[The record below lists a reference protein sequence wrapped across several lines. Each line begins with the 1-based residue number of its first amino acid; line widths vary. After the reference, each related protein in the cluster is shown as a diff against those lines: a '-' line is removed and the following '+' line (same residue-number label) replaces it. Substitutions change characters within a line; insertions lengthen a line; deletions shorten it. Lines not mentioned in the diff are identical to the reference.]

1 MSLQFWKK
9 SRSPRQVSSLKR
21 GRRDRSLRSIRFVER
36 CEDRTLMATALGVT
50 GGNTLIRFDTATPGT
65 IDAVVPISNLAGGD
79 TIVGLDF
86 RPATGQL
93 YGLGSGSRLYTIDP
107 SNGAATQVGSGGA
120 FSLSGAAFG
129 FNFNP

>member
-9 SRSPRQVSSLKR
+9 SRSAESAGHCRR
-21 GRRDRSLRSIRFVER
+21 HRRDKALRSIREVER

-50 GGNTLIRFDTATPGT
+50 GGSMLIRFNTATPGT
-65 IDAVVPISNLAGGD
+65 INATVPITGLAGGD

-93 YGLGSGSRLYTIDP
+93 YGLGSGSRLY
-107 SNGAATQVGSGGA
+107 
-120 FSLSGAAFG
+120 
-129 FNFNP
+129 